1 MIFSRLN
8 LALAHNPENLM
19 RRSASPPVDAL
30 IAGFDQALRT
40 LVGYQQRAAQRPYPA
55 RDCAPVTLPAAA
67 RARAGALMRVNHTG
81 EVCAQALYLGQ
92 ATAAF
97 SPAQHEILRAAAT
110 EEIDHLVWCGQ
121 RLVELEARPS
131 RLNFAW
137 FCGAFTLGAIAGLFG
152 ERASLGFLAETERQ
166 VVAHLDSHLALLPRE
181 DQASRLIVMQMRRDE
196 AKHAATARRQGGIE
210 LPVFVR
216 WCMKLQ
222 AKVMTVIAARI

>member
-1 MIFSRLN
+1 
-8 LALAHNPENLM
+8 M
-19 RRSASPPVDAL
+19 RRPAPPPIDAL

-40 LVGYQQRAAQRPYPA
+40 LVGYRPQTAQRPYPA
-55 RDCAPVTLPAAA
+55 LDCAPATLPVAA
-67 RARAGALMRVNHTG
+67 RARAGALMRVNHAG

-92 ATAAF
+92 AIAAF
-97 SPAQHEILRAAAT
+97 SPLQQATLRAAAA
-110 EEIDHLVWCGQ
+110 EEIDHLVWCAQ
-121 RLVELEARPS
+121 RLGELEAHPS

-137 FCGAFTLGAIAGLFG
+137 FCGAFTLGAIAGCCG

-222 AKVMTVIAARI
+222 AKVMTIIAARI